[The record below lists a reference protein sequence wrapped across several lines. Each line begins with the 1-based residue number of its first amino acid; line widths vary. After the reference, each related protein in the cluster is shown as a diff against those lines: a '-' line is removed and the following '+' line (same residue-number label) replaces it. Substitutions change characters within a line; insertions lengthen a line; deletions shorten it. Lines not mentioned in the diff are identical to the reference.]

1 MATEAKKTSST
12 TKATETTSGP
22 AALSAEDKAKR
33 AVDAFIAK
41 HLRNSDFS
49 RDTPAWNH
57 FQAGLP
63 VLIGCIA
70 AEMEG

>member
-1 MATEAKKTSST
+1 MADKDEQA
-12 TKATETTSGP
+12 P
-22 AALSAEDKAKR
+22 APAKAKALDKIEEAVTR
-33 AVDAFIAK
+33 GVDAFVAS

-63 VLIGCIA
+63 ALIESIVKEVKG
-70 AEMEG
+70 